1 MNDPLEDQTL
11 TEFVLESETHID
23 AAARMARI
31 FPLVQRRI
39 ILPIL
44 DALEKKL
51 REWLGAD
58 WEIHN
63 CRDEILVANYPGFVV
78 SRKSWGEIYVNFESQ
93 TREGGT
99 VVGVWRKREP
109 RLAALDSA
117 LADAFAKADLSGDAN
132 SFWAWVRYLPAEFGD
147 WNAAPALAAM
157 QFHQEETADYFA
169 DQILM
174 VHRVAAPVIDAF
186 TTKKGKLQ
194 T

>member
-39 ILPIL
+39 ILPVL
-44 DALEKKL
+44 NALEKKL
-51 REWLGAD
+51 RKALGVE

-63 CRDEILVANYPGFVV
+63 CKDEILADNYPGFTV

-99 VVGVWRKREP
+99 VIGVWRKREP
-109 RLAALDSA
+109 ALAALDSA
-117 LADAFAKADLSGDAN
+117 IADAFAKANFSGDAN
-132 SFWAWVRYLPAEFGD
+132 IYWAWVRQLPAEVGD

-157 QFHQEETADYFA
+157 QLHQKETIDYFA
-169 DQILM
+169 D
-174 VHRVAAPVIDAF
+174 R
-186 TTKKGKLQ
+186 K
-194 T
+194 